1 MIRRPKS
8 DYRLLT
14 ISVLLL
20 IIGGLAN
27 AIGYD
32 FVNSIAWGSGGV
44 LGLFSALKDA
54 IRALRSREMGSDF
67 LAVLSLTGTLLTDE
81 FFAASVLSVMLASG
95 RSLERW
101 AEGRASGELE
111 SLISRVPRVALLI
124 SRTNEIA
131 PIPVENVKI
140 GDLILVRSGEVI
152 PVDGTLVTSASLDES
167 ALSGEP
173 MPVSHRAGEQIA
185 SGMINAGQALHVVAS
200 ATASMSTYAGIIR
213 MVEQARAGTSPGV
226 RLANVWAKRFVP
238 VALLVAVISGIFS
251 GDLHRS
257 IAVLV
262 AATPCPLILA
272 VPVAI
277 VAGMSNAAKAGV
289 IIKGGAV
296 LERLART
303 KIVLLD
309 KTGTLTHGGPVVS
322 EINLAPGVDSALA
335 IKMAASLDQASPHIV
350 AKALVA
356 EAARRHISLV
366 LPTDVEEIH
375 GEGIRGSVD
384 GIKVRVG
391 QTPDP
396 LPGWAKS
403 DQALLVAIEIE
414 GVLSAILG
422 LADPIRV
429 ESVETIEALRRQGVE
444 RIMLVT
450 GDREKSANSVGEAVG
465 VDSIHA
471 RCTPADKL
479 ELLEQARSQTDGI
492 VLMVGDGINDAPAL
506 AAADVGVAMGSRGAT
521 GASEAADV
529 VIVADDLSRLTNAI
543 RIAKQARARAM
554 EAAILGMALSFAAMV
569 FAGLGLLTASEGA
582 VIQEFI
588 DSAAIVWALTAL
600 RTLA

>member
-1 MIRRPKS
+1 M
-8 DYRLLT
+8 
-14 ISVLLL
+14 LLL
-20 IIGGLAN
+20 IIGALAQ
-27 AIGYD
+27 AFGYG
-32 FVNSIAWGSGGV
+32 FVVSPAWGLGGF
-44 LGLFSALKDA
+44 LGLFSAVKDA
-54 IRALRSREMGSDF
+54 IRALRSRELGSD
-67 LAVLSLTGTLLTDE
+67 LLVVLSLIGTLLTNE
-81 FFAASVLSVMLASG
+81 FFAASVLSVMLATG

-101 AEGRASGELE
+101 AEGRASDELE

-124 SRTNEIA
+124 SETNEIG

-140 GDLILVRSGEVI
+140 GDLILVRSGEVV
-152 PVDGTLVTSASLDES
+152 PVDGTLVTSATLDES
-167 ALSGEP
+167 ALTGEP
-173 MPVSHRAGEQIA
+173 MPISHQEGELID
-185 SGMINAGQALHVVAS
+185 SGVINAGQPLQLVAS
-200 ATASMSTYAGIIR
+200 ASAAMSTYAAIIR
-213 MVEQARAGTSPGV
+213 MVEQARADTSDGV
-226 RLANVWAKRFVP
+226 RLANQWAKRFVP
-238 VALLVAVISGIFS
+238 VALLVALIAGIVS
-251 GDLHRS
+251 GDIHRS

-322 EINLAPGVDSALA
+322 DIHLAPGVDSAFA
-335 IKMAASLDQASPHIV
+335 IKLAASLDQASPHII

-356 EAARRHISLV
+356 EAERRQIALV

-375 GEGIRGSVD
+375 GQGVSGLID
-384 GIKVRVG
+384 GVKVRVG
-391 QTPDP
+391 QVPDS
-396 LPGWAKS
+396 LPDWGKS
-403 DQALLVAIEIE
+403 AQPLLVAVEID
-414 GVLSAILG
+414 GILSAILG

-429 ESVETIEALRRQGVE
+429 ESVETITALRRQGVE
-444 RIMLVT
+444 RILLVT
-450 GDREKSANSVGEAVG
+450 GDREKSANIVGETVG

-471 RCTPADKL
+471 RCTPAQKL
-479 ELLEQARSQTDGI
+479 ELLEEARSQTTGI
-492 VLMVGDGINDAPAL
+492 VVMVGDGINDAPAL
-506 AAADVGVAMGSRGAT
+506 AAADVGVAMGSRGVT

-529 VIVADDLSRLTNAI
+529 VIVADDLSRLPIAI
-543 RIAKQARARAM
+543 RIAKQARSRAI
-554 EAAILGMALSFAAMV
+554 EAAILGMALSFVAML

-600 RTLA
+600 RPPA

>member
-1 MIRRPKS
+1 M
-8 DYRLLT
+8 
-14 ISVLLL
+14 
-20 IIGGLAN
+20 IGGLAQ
-27 AIGYD
+27 AFGYGL
-32 FVNSIAWGSGGV
+32 VVSLAWGLGGL
-44 LGLFSALKDA
+44 LGLFSAVKDGT
-54 IRALRSREMGSDF
+54 RSLRSREMGSDF
-67 LAVLSLTGTLLTDE
+67 LVVLSLIGTLLTDE

-111 SLISRVPRVALLI
+111 LLISRVPRLALVI
-124 SRTNEIA
+124 SGTNEISQV
-131 PIPVENVKI
+131 PVEEVKI
-140 GDLILVRSGEVI
+140 GDLILVRSGEVV
-152 PVDGTLVTSASLDES
+152 PVDGSLVTSATLDES
-167 ALSGEP
+167 ALTGEP
-173 MPVSHRAGEQIA
+173 MPVSHVEGEKIA
-185 SGMINAGQALHVVAS
+185 SGVINAGQPLHLLAS
-200 ATASMSTYAGIIR
+200 ASAGMSTYAGIIR
-213 MVEQARAGTSPGV
+213 MVEQARAGTSAGV
-226 RLANVWAKRFVP
+226 RLANEWATRFVP
-238 VALLVAVISGIFS
+238 VALLVAVLTGILS
-251 GDLHRS
+251 RDLHRS

-277 VAGMSNAAKAGV
+277 VAGMSNAAKEGV

-322 EINLAPGVDSALA
+322 EIHLAPGIDSVLA

-356 EAARRHISLV
+356 EAASRQIPLV
-366 LPTDVEEIH
+366 LPTDVVEIH
-375 GEGIRGSVD
+375 GQGVSGLV
-384 GIKVRVG
+384 GGVKVSVG
-391 QTPDP
+391 QAPDP
-396 LPGWAKS
+396 PPGWAKS
-403 DQALLVAIEIE
+403 EQPLLVAVEIE
-414 GVLSAILG
+414 GVLSAIIG

-429 ESVETIEALRRQGVE
+429 ESVNTIEALRRQGVE
-444 RIMLVT
+444 RILLVT
-450 GDREKSANSVGEAVG
+450 GDREQSANSVGEAVG

-479 ELLEQARSQTDGI
+479 ELLEEARRQTTGI

-529 VIVADDLSRLTNAI
+529 VIVADDLSRLTIAI
-543 RIAKQARARAM
+543 RIAKQARSRAI
-554 EAAILGMALSFAAMV
+554 EAAILGMTLSFVAMV

-588 DSAAIVWALTAL
+588 DSAAIIWALTAL
-600 RTLA
+600 RAPA